1 MYSKTGI
8 VLFVYNR
15 PNHTKKVLERLKK
28 NNISKLYIFSDGS
41 KDEKYNAKV
50 KEVRNLIRKID
61 WCETEIHINL
71 ENKGLANSIV
81 AGVNYVLSKHERIIV
96 LEDDCVPSPD
106 FVSFMEACF
115 DKYENEERIMS
126 ISGYS
131 LPIKIPENYKY
142 DIYFS
147 YRSCSWGW
155 GTWKKAWNLFKI
167 ENDLPKKIKESKN
180 FKTRIFL
187 AGKDLIPMLDKQI
200 NGEND
205 SWAVFWSLNIIENNG
220 ICINPVHS
228 RIINIGFDNSGIHS
242 KATNKFNVH
251 LHKGNS
257 DNLIFPDRIIINNTI
272 IKRYRSFYV
281 PHLKDEFKFKIIQI
295 LKFLKLYNLLK
306 RIRNSIFG
314 EKNESNAH

>member
-1 MYSKTGI
+1 MCSKTGI

-15 PNHTKKVLERLKK
+15 PYHTKKVLYGLKK

-41 KDEKYNAKV
+41 KNEEDKIQVN
-50 KEVRNLIRKID
+50 EVRDLIRNIT

-81 AGVNYVLSKHERIIV
+81 AGVNYVLNKHERIIV

-115 DKYENEERIMS
+115 DRYENTEKVMS

-131 LPIKIPENYKY
+131 LPFKIPGNYKF

-147 YRSCSWGW
+147 YRFCSYGW
-155 GTWKKAWNLFKI
+155 GTWKKTWDFFK
-167 ENDLPKKIKESKN
+167 EDKKLQNKIIDNRYFRERVS
-180 FKTRIFL
+180 L
-187 AGKDLIPMLDKQI
+187 AGNDLIPMLEKRI
-200 NGEND
+200 KGEND
-205 SWAVFWSLNIIENNG
+205 SWAVFWALNIIENEG
-220 ICINPVHS
+220 LCINPVHS
-228 RIINIGFDNSGIHS
+228 RIKNIGFDNSGIHT
-242 KATNKFNVH
+242 KATNKFDVI
-251 LHKGNS
+251 LYKGNS
-257 DNLIFPDRIIINNTI
+257 EKLKFPDGIIVNNKI

-281 PHLKDEFKFKIIQI
+281 PSLKIEIKFKIIRI
-295 LKFLKLYNLLK
+295 TKFLRLYNFLK

-314 EKNESNAH
+314 ENNEGNAH

>member
-1 MYSKTGI
+1 MSNKTGI

-15 PNHTKKVLERLKK
+15 PYHTKKVLEGLKK

-41 KDEKYNAKV
+41 KNEKDKTQV
-50 KEVRNLIRKID
+50 KEVRNLIRNID

-81 AGVNYVLSKHERIIV
+81 AGVNYVLNKHERIIV

-106 FVSFMEACF
+106 FVSFMEKCF
-115 DKYENEERIMS
+115 DKYENNQKIMS
-126 ISGYS
+126 ISGFS
-131 LPIKIPENYKY
+131 PPIKIPEDYKY

-147 YRSCSWGW
+147 YRPCSSGW
-155 GTWKKAWNLFKI
+155 GTWKRAWNFFQSDNNLQ
-167 ENDLPKKIKESKN
+167 NKIKESRDFRK
-180 FKTRIFL
+180 RVFL
-187 AGKDLIPMLDKQI
+187 AGKDLIPMLEKQI
-200 NGEND
+200 KGEND

-242 KATNKFNVH
+242 KTTNKFNVN
-251 LHKGNS
+251 LYKGS
-257 DNLIFPDRIIINNTI
+257 PDNLIFPDRIIVNNKI

-281 PHLKDEFKFKIIQI
+281 PPVKDEFKLKIIRMM
-295 LKFLKLYNLLK
+295 KFLKLYNFLK
-306 RIRNSIFG
+306 RIKNSISG
-314 EKNESNAH
+314 ENNESSAH